1 MKILLI
7 VVSILILFPTLFYKS
22 HAFGKEYRY
31 KITSGLLWKTI
42 GKGEIQPKDKGYVGS
57 YKNGVPYGKGTMN
70 YYDGRKL
77 VGQFKR
83 YAWNSTLYDK
93 NGNILGNFVKGK
105 YIKE

>member
-1 MKILLI
+1 MKHILIILSILLL
-7 VVSILILFPTLFYKS
+7 SSLLFGQLYANEKV
-22 HAFGKEYRY
+22 YRY

-70 YYDGRKL
+70 YFDGRKL

-83 YAWNSTLYDK
+83 YAWNSTLFDK

-105 YIKE
+105 YIKK

>member
-1 MKILLI
+1 MKHILIILSLILL
-7 VVSILILFPTLFYKS
+7 SSPLFGQSDANEKV
-22 HAFGKEYRY
+22 YRY

-57 YKNGVPYGKGTMN
+57 YKNGVPYGKGTMH

-105 YIKE
+105 YIKK